1 MVDQLVAL
9 HVRIISLYR
18 CYFRHIGDL
27 GTIRE
32 DAARDGRSTGAF
44 TIPDFPDIMGEFGI
58 LGRSVFVSN
67 QLVNS
72 SPWTIISLYA

>member
-32 DAARDGRSTGAF
+32 DAARDGRSTGSF
-44 TIPDFPDIMGEFGI
+44 TCQNYI
-58 LGRSVFVSN
+58 V
-67 QLVNS
+67 
-72 SPWTIISLYA
+72 ISLLFQTYQ